1 MKKNLSL
8 LILTFS
14 LLIILPACTTKP
26 TNPTDIVNT
35 GLPWNIRPSVE
46 NWQWQEEIQEPTEEI
61 VVYTVQ
67 TGDRGENVWEDIRV
81 YDESWDEVFSL
92 IDNDE
97 AQYFFDIQWKYLIL
111 DNGTSASQRLVQ
123 VYDVQKWEKI
133 FETDYYPWED
143 DLQLEWNIIRFPQRI
158 DNWDLSDYS
167 TLAICEN
174 EYDNGYTT
182 TMEYTLWQTSA
193 KNLKQVKCAYFE

>member
-1 MKKNLSL
+1 MKKKLSL

-14 LLIILPACTTKP
+14 LLIILPACTPKTID
-26 TNPTDIVNT
+26 PTDISTT
-35 GLPWNIRPSVE
+35 GLPWDGALSVE
-46 NWQWQEEIQEPTEEI
+46 NGQWQEQMQEPTEET

-81 YDESWDEVFSL
+81 YDENWDEVFSL
-92 IDNDE
+92 VDNDE
-97 AQYFFDIQWKYLIL
+97 AQYFFAIQWKYLIL
-111 DNGTSASQRLVQ
+111 DNGTSASQRLLQ

-133 FETDYYPWED
+133 FETSYYPWED
-143 DLQLEWNIIRFPQRI
+143 GLQLEWSIVRFLQRI
-158 DNWDLSDYS
+158 DNWDLSDYP

-193 KNLKQVKCAYFE
+193 KNLKQVRCAYFE

>member
-1 MKKNLSL
+1 MKKKLSL

-14 LLIILPACTTKP
+14 LLIILPACTPKTIDP
-26 TNPTDIVNT
+26 TEISPT
-35 GLPWNIRPSVE
+35 GLPWNINPSVE
-46 NWQWQEEIQEPTEEI
+46 DEKWQEQIQKPTEET

-81 YDESWDEVFSL
+81 YDENWDEVFSL
-92 IDNDE
+92 VDNDE
-97 AQYFFDIQWKYLIL
+97 AQYFFAIQWKYLIL
-111 DNGTSASQRLVQ
+111 DNGTSASQRLLQ

-133 FETDYYPWED
+133 FETSYYPWED
-143 DLQLEWNIIRFPQRI
+143 GLQLEWSIVRFLQRI
-158 DNWDLSDYS
+158 DNWDLSDYP

-193 KNLKQVKCAYFE
+193 KNLKQVRCAYFE